1 MKITQIDT
9 KPVVPNPVAERRAS
23 ASPEPNAEPS
33 AKVEISQAAQAA
45 QAAALG
51 NEGSFDTD
59 KVERMSQAIANG
71 SFKANPEAIADKL
84 IANAREQLA
93 KAYR

>member
-1 MKITQIDT
+1 MKITHLDT

-33 AKVEISQAAQAA
+33 SKVEISQAAQSA

-51 NEGSFDTD
+51 NEGSFDAH